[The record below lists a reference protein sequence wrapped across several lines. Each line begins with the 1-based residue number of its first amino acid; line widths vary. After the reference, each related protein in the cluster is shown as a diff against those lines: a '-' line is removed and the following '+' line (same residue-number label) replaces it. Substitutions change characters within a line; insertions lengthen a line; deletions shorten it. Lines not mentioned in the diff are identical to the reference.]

1 MKRHFTSILA
11 FSGVSAELE
20 GVYNSAAMILPIP
33 RRELQR
39 AFTEFVKQSD
49 VPSAVPSS
57 ESLKIRCAIADYIL
71 NSREGSLEERLLE
84 FVATVPLDM

>member
-1 MKRHFTSILA
+1 MHYELVFQFRVNLNDERTSI
-11 FSGVSAELE
+11 
-20 GVYNSAAMILPIP
+20 PP
-33 RRELQR
+33 RELQR

-71 NSREGSLEERLLE
+71 NSQEGSLEERLLE
-84 FVATVPLDM
+84 FVAAVPLDV